1 MRLLVCT
8 DTYPPLVNGVSVVTA
23 LTVAGLRRRGWDC
36 LVLTPGAENVVS
48 SREAVVDGVVAL
60 PAVAWR
66 TYPDVR
72 AAFGERRT
80 VRAFVKSFRP
90 DLVHCPTEFVLGWY
104 GRQEAL
110 RAGVPYC
117 TSYHTDFSRYTSS
130 WGVPWLRRP
139 VQSWIRHFHRRAAR
153 VYTPSLSARDDL
165 RALGLRDIEV
175 WGRGVD
181 VDLFQP
187 RRDVPTCSVTRPFR
201 FLYVGRLAP
210 EKNIGFLIEAFAT
223 VRARYPEMP
232 MELQI
237 VGDGPSRA
245 ALQRR
250 AAQSGGPA
258 VHFLGVQD
266 REKDLP
272 GIYAGADAFVYA
284 STTETLGL
292 VVLEAMAAGLSVVA
306 VPAGGVAEHLRD
318 EVNGLT
324 YPADDHEACA
334 NAMSRLMQ
342 SPALR
347 TRLAQGARRTAE
359 QWSWDSELDRLDGS
373 YREIV
378 AESARDRRDDC
389 EGVVDSSRAAHGRWS
404 SR

>member
-1 MRLLVCT
+1 MSRHRASARLHRCLSATRQWRQRCHRA
-8 DTYPPLVNGVSVVTA
+8 DGG
-23 LTVAGLRRRGWDC
+23 GLRRRGWDC
-36 LVLTPGAENVVS
+36 LVLTPGAEGMAS
-48 SREAVVDGVVAL
+48 SRDTIADGVVAL

-72 AAFGERRT
+72 AAFGQRRT
-80 VRAFVKSFRP
+80 VRALVKRFRP

-165 RALGLRDIEV
+165 QALGLRDIEV
-175 WGRGVD
+175 WGRGSTRHSFSHERMGRHP
-181 VDLFQP
+181 L
-187 RRDVPTCSVTRPFR
+187 RRSPSGSSMWAASLGKEHRISDQ
-201 FLYVGRLAP
+201 
-210 EKNIGFLIEAFAT
+210 AFAT
-223 VRARYPEMP
+223 VRARHPEMP

-237 VGDGPSRA
+237 VGDGPSRD

-250 AAQSGGPA
+250 AAQSTELA

-272 GIYAGADAFVYA
+272 RIYAGADAFVYA

-292 VVLEAMAAGLSVVA
+292 VVLEAMAAGLPVVA
-306 VPAGGVAEHLRD
+306 VPAGGVAEHLLD
-318 EVNGLT
+318 EVNG
-324 YPADDHEACA
+324 
-334 NAMSRLMQ
+334 
-342 SPALR
+342 
-347 TRLAQGARRTAE
+347 
-359 QWSWDSELDRLDGS
+359 
-373 YREIV
+373 
-378 AESARDRRDDC
+378 
-389 EGVVDSSRAAHGRWS
+389 
-404 SR
+404 

>member
-36 LVLTPGAENVVS
+36 LVLTPGAEGMAS
-48 SREAVVDGVVAL
+48 SRDTIADGVVAL

-72 AAFGERRT
+72 AAFGQRRT
-80 VRAFVKSFRP
+80 VRALVKRFRP

-165 RALGLRDIEV
+165 QALGLRDIEV

-181 VDLFQP
+181 TELFQP
-187 RRDVPTCSVTRPFR
+187 RTDASTSAVPQPFR

-210 EKNIGFLIEAFAT
+210 EKNIGFLIEAFAA
-223 VRARYPEMP
+223 VRAWHPEMP

-237 VGDGPSRA
+237 VGDGPSRD

-250 AAQSGGPA
+250 AAQSTELA

-272 GIYAGADAFVYA
+272 RIYAGADAFVYA

-292 VVLEAMAAGLSVVA
+292 VVLEAMAAGLPVVA
-306 VPAGGVAEHLRD
+306 VPAGGVAEHLLD
-318 EVNGLT
+318 DANGLT
-324 YPADDHEACA
+324 YTAGDHEACA
-334 NAMSRLMQ
+334 NAMSRLLQ
-342 SPALR
+342 SPTLR

-359 QWSWDSELDRLDGS
+359 QRSWDSELDRLDGS
-373 YREIV
+373 YREIT
-378 AESARDRRDDC
+378 ARFLRDPRDHR
-389 EGVVDSSRAAHGRWS
+389 ETVVNSSRAAHGR
-404 SR
+404 